1 MIYIITFSLWK
12 HLLCILDWCI
22 ARWGSKNKHQ
32 VYTSLKES
40 GCGPRRPQT
49 TTGYPTMQEEVG
61 GSILGCE
68 ISSLLDGKLV
78 GWSTASCALVLAC
91 WPSVSKKKK
100 MEKEKEIGLSLHN
113 SLTNLHSIVNIVKGR
128 LYSRRCRSI
137 FQCIRFVDVFL
148 LDILVQ
154 HGFEGVKLSIRR
166 WKKTRETNQITPWS
180 ELFLLFI

>member
-91 WPSVSKKKK
+91 QPSVSKKKK
-100 MEKEKEIGLSLHN
+100 KEKEKEIGLSLHN
-113 SLTNLHSIVNIVKGR
+113 SLTNLHSIVKHCQRAFV
-128 LYSRRCRSI
+128 
-137 FQCIRFVDVFL
+137 FQTMQVHFSMYQVCGCVSLRYISVAR
-148 LDILVQ
+148 I
-154 HGFEGVKLSIRR
+154 
-166 WKKTRETNQITPWS
+166 
-180 ELFLLFI
+180 